1 MIFTRIVEEM
11 KMERKRNI
19 LKMTLIFI
27 MLLNISGI
35 CQNYNNAYTG
45 ITVAPSYMYYMT
57 GRTDRVTGFVVNV
70 EDKTIPNPGLIFL
83 ASGIEFEGDAYLTVN
98 DKRYEIPPLEGEFEN
113 RINIE
118 LEAKG
123 KAQFYTV
130 NSADDIVGKYIIPID
145 GKILKEGIN
154 EIAYFKKN
162 GTDGFEI
169 IGTIIQSVDEEVPT
183 LLGQTYHLLSRGR
196 PATIQDFNYIFNYKG
211 EKVHHENEIPDWAKR
226 GKVNFYRTG
235 IDFNN
240 LDRMFEMFDEARI
253 NLVAVHVPS
262 ERGGEEY
269 DKIKSFIERCHK
281 NNIRV
286 TAFNSLGGI
295 DLRELML
302 NPKLEEWISHD
313 EYGAK
318 RWRQPGKVFAADL
331 ANENYRNSV
340 LEHVKI
346 QIEVKV
352 DEIYFDY
359 AIGGIGDV
367 LDFLYD
373 VRNIAEKS
381 SQKITIYGNCKGN
394 ILVDE
399 VCDLTKSEG
408 TTEAGVWDGKWIHNI
423 PQARF
428 YYAVGNQVKPYRSKY
443 EGSDPG
449 VPNPGAYDVRDSMK
463 YGWQKPIAEASAFQS
478 HFAIAESGGKM
489 FNHWVKKDNDLA
501 MEIWNN
507 ITQYYTFLND
517 RHDLF
522 TDVFTI
528 SNIGVIAPPL
538 VPSFEVSLKR
548 DNLYN
553 TLAEKSVMYEV
564 ILLHDLNNMAVI
576 NKYQTLIFPN
586 IPWISEDVL
595 TLIKKFKKN
604 GGKIINIGSTEEL
617 KRLADVQLPTSIFN
631 KLTEFNGRK
640 NFVSK
645 IGEVTGSKIISIK
658 SPSEYIVGNIVHK
671 RGSNRYFLHFVN
683 YSEPIKNVKI
693 NVDMKNV
700 TKTINANSLKI
711 FTPDRINPKLIN
723 IKYDS
728 NKLEFTMSGLDIY
741 NIVELR
747 AE

>member
-1 MIFTRIVEEM
+1 M
-11 KMERKRNI
+11 KSNRYSLMVLLLTTVI
-19 LKMTLIFI
+19 L
-27 MLLNISGI
+27 
-35 CQNYNNAYTG
+35 NNFVFGQSYSNKTYKG
-45 ITVAPSYMYYMT
+45 VTVAPSYMYYMT
-57 GRTDRVTGFVVNV
+57 GRTDKISGFVVNV
-70 EDKTIPNPGLIFL
+70 EDNTIPNPGIIFL

-98 DKRYEIPPLEGEFEN
+98 DKRYEIPPLDGEFES
-113 RINIE
+113 RINVE

-130 NSADDIVGKYIIPID
+130 NSADDIIGKYVIPID
-145 GKILKEGIN
+145 AKVLKKGIN

-162 GTDGFEI
+162 DTDGFEI
-169 IGTIIQSVDEEVPT
+169 IGTIIQSVEEKKPT
-183 LLGQTYHLLSRGR
+183 LLGQTYHILSRGR
-196 PATIQDFNYIFNYKG
+196 PATISDFDYIFNYKG
-211 EKVHHENEIPDWAKR
+211 EKIHHENEIPDWAKR

-235 IDFNN
+235 IDYDN
-240 LDRMFEMFDEARI
+240 LDRMFEMFEEARI
-253 NLVAVHVPS
+253 NLVAVHVPTK
-262 ERGGEEY
+262 RGGEEY
-269 DKIKSFIERCHK
+269 DRVKSFIERCHK

-302 NPKLEEWISHD
+302 NPSLEEWISHD

-346 QIEVKV
+346 QTEVKV

-359 AIGGIGDV
+359 AIGGTGDV
-367 LDFLYD
+367 LDFLHD
-373 VRNIAEKS
+373 VRNIAKNS
-381 SQKITIYGNCKGN
+381 SQEITIYGNCKGN

-408 TTEAGVWDGKWIHNI
+408 TTEAGIWDGKWIHNI

-489 FNHWVKKDNDLA
+489 FNHWLKKDNALA

-507 ITQYYTFLND
+507 ISQYYRFLDDNQ
-517 RHDLF
+517 DLF
-522 TDVFTI
+522 TEVFTV
-528 SNIGVIAPPL
+528 SNIGIVAPPL

-553 TLAEKSVMYEV
+553 TLAEMSVMYEV
-564 ILLHDLNNMAVI
+564 VLLHNLNNMESI

-586 IPWISEDVL
+586 IPWISDEVI
-595 TLIKKFKKN
+595 TLIKEFKNN
-604 GGKIINIGSTEEL
+604 GGKIINIGGMKAL
-617 KRLADVQLPTSIFN
+617 RNLADVQMPASIFN
-631 KLTEFNGRK
+631 ELNETNGRK
-640 NFVSK
+640 SFVNK
-645 IGEVTGSKIISIK
+645 VKEITGSKLISIK
-658 SPSEYIVGNIVHK
+658 SDSQYLIGNIVHK

-683 YSEPIKNVKI
+683 YNTPVSDVKVK
-693 NVDMKNV
+693 VDMTNIVSSLKE
-700 TKTINANSLKI
+700 NSLKI
-711 FTPDRINPKLIN
+711 FTPDEITPKLNDVKI
-723 IKYDS
+723 DGM
-728 NKLEFTMSGLDIY
+728 KLEFTMSQLGIY
-741 NIVELR
+741 NIVELQ
-747 AE
+747 AK